1 MTKASMRISDIC
13 AIEGFTIEVYDKT
26 TLKKI
31 AENEN
36 GKMGAYPRE
45 RATKGGSTVAEFIK
59 SFEDTYPGLTC
70 KVFKKGGEEAI
81 GQTTLS
87 TVRASYQSIN

>member
-1 MTKASMRISDIC
+1 MTKASTRISDIC
-13 AIEGFTIEVYDKT
+13 AIEGFTIKVYDKAKLT
-26 TLKKI
+26 EI

-36 GKMGAYPRE
+36 GKMGAYPRQ
-45 RATKGGSTVAEFIK
+45 RKTKDSSTVAEFIK

-87 TVRASYQSIN
+87 TVRASY